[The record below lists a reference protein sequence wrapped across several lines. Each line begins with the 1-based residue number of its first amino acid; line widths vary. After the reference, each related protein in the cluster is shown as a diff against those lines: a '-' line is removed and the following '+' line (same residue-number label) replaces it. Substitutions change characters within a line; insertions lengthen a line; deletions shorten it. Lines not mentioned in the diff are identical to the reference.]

1 MKRMIMHS
9 AVYVP
14 IDWLGG
20 LDGKILSGHKDRA
33 YIQMYRLSTVTAKYF
48 PSGSTV
54 LSESLNN
61 FIIWPLCWMYCRN
74 STIENIIIIIIPITI
89 INII

>member
-1 MKRMIMHS
+1 MHS

-14 IDWLGG
+14 IDRLGR

-48 PSGSTV
+48 PLWLDRTQRVNKQFYHMTV
-54 LSESLNN
+54 VLDVL
-61 FIIWPLCWMYCRN
+61 
-74 STIENIIIIIIPITI
+74 
-89 INII
+89 

>member
-1 MKRMIMHS
+1 MKLMIMHS

-33 YIQMYRLSTVTAKYF
+33 YIQMYGLSTVTAKYF
-48 PSGSTV
+48 PFWLDRTQRVNKQFYHMTV
-54 LSESLNN
+54 VLDVL
-61 FIIWPLCWMYCRN
+61 
-74 STIENIIIIIIPITI
+74 
-89 INII
+89 